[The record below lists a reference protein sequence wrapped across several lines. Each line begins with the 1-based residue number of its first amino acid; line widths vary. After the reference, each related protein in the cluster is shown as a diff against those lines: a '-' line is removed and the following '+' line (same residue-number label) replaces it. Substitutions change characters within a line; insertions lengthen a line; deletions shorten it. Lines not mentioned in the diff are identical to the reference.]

1 MAIVVD
7 TRWLGQKWT
16 ALQDAFR
23 ELELAL
29 EDGDLFSGQ
38 TACGQLVAVGRAIQR
53 ALREHPEL
61 FD

>member
-1 MAIVVD
+1 MPIVVD

-16 ALQDAFR
+16 ALEDAFR
-23 ELELAL
+23 ELERAL
-29 EDGDLFSGQ
+29 EDGDAWSGQ
-38 TACGQLVAVGRAIQR
+38 TACGHLVAVGRALQR